1 MTSTKSVLSP
11 LLHKQRNLKPSPL
24 QGRGLGEGDALPW
37 QRTAALLCLTVLAG
51 CNLAPHYQVPSSVP
65 APVAFKRAPGWNV
78 AQPADAAAKGQW
90 WQLFNDRR
98 LDELE
103 ARVVITNQNVAAA
116 RAAYDQARALVRQ
129 DRAALFPT
137 VSAGGGVTR
146 SGTFG
151 SNSSG
156 TINSNGTLSST
167 GTRYSAD
174 ISASWAPDLWGAIGN
189 TVRQA
194 KFAAQA
200 SAGQLANATL
210 SAQGELAGDYLQL
223 RGLDAQDILL
233 QDTVTA
239 YARSLKIARNK
250 YSGGTVSRADVYTA
264 QSTLSSAQAS
274 LRDLVRQ
281 RAAFE
286 DAIAVLVGEN
296 PSTFAIAP
304 TPWQQATPDVPTAI
318 PGEVIQR
325 RPDVAANERLV
336 AAANANIGVQ
346 KAAFFPSLSLSGS
359 ASTDAAALG
368 GLFSAATSFWSLGAS
383 AAETLLDFG
392 ARSAKVAGAR
402 AAYDEAVANYRAAV
416 LTAFQQV
423 EDNLAAMTVYRAEVV
438 DLAAAADAADHAL
451 TIANNEYKAGTVDYT
466 TVVTAQATDY
476 GARQKLIQ
484 TVVSRQ
490 TSAVSLIQALGGEW
504 TGAPCPAAQTG
515 NGATC

>member
-1 MTSTKSVLSP
+1 MTTCLSR
-11 LLHKQRNLKPSPL
+11 LIATL
-24 QGRGLGEGDALPW
+24 GL
-37 QRTAALLCLTVLAG
+37 TALAG
-51 CNLAPHYQVPSSVP
+51 CNLAPHYVVPSSVP
-65 APVAFKRAPGWNV
+65 APVAFKGAPGWVV
-78 AQPADAAAKGQW
+78 AQPADAVAKGEW
-90 WQLFNDRR
+90 WHLFNDAT
-98 LDELE
+98 LDALE
-103 ARVVITNQNVAAA
+103 AKVVITNQNVAAA

-137 VSAGGGVTR
+137 VSAGAGVTR

-156 TINSNGTLSST
+156 TINSNGTLST
-167 GTRYSAD
+167 AGTRFNAD
-174 ISASWAPDLWGAIGN
+174 VSASWAPDLWGAIGN

-194 KFAAQA
+194 RYQAQA

-223 RGLDAQDILL
+223 RGLDAQKILL

-239 YARSLKIARNK
+239 YARSLKIAQNK
-250 YSGGTVSRADVYTA
+250 YNGGTISRADVYTA

-296 PSTFAIAP
+296 PSTFSLPP
-304 TPWQQATPDVPTAI
+304 TPWQRATPDVPTAI
-318 PGEVIQR
+318 PGDVIQR
-325 RPDVAANERLV
+325 RPDVAADERLV
-336 AAANANIGVQ
+336 AAANANIGIQ
-346 KAAFFPSLSLSGS
+346 KAAFFPSLALSGS
-359 ASTDAAALG
+359 ASTDAASLG
-368 GLFSAATSFWSLGAS
+368 KLFSAATSFWSLGAS

-402 AAYDEAVANYRAAV
+402 AAYNEAVANYRQAV

-423 EDNLAAMTVYRAEVV
+423 EDNLSAMTVYRAEVV
-438 DLAAAADAADHAL
+438 DLAAAADASRRAV
-451 TIANNEYKAGTVDYT
+451 TIALNEYKAGTVDYT
-466 TVVTAQATDY
+466 TVVTAQTIDY
-476 GARQKLIQ
+476 SAQQKLIQ

-490 TSAVSLIQALGGEW
+490 TTAVSLIQALGGEW
-504 TGAPCPAAQTG
+504 TSAPCPASQVGSATQAG
-515 NGATC
+515 NAATC